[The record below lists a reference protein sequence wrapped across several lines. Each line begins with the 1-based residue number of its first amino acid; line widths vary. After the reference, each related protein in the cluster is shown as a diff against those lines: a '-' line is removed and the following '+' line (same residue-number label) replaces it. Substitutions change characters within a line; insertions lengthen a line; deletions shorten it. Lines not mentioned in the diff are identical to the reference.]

1 MSPILFL
8 FTQRVRNRIASE
20 SKGQGLVEYSIIV
33 VLIAVA
39 AIVILSATSTSIN
52 AEFTKIISALH

>member
-8 FTQRVRNRIASE
+8 FTQQVRNRIASK